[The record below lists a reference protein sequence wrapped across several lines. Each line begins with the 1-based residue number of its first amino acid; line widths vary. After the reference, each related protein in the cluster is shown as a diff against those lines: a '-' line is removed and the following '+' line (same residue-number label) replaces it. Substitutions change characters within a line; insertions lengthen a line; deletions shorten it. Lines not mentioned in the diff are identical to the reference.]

1 MPKKWKLL
9 EKADLGFFLNYG
21 LTTTM
26 KIKYSVL
33 FMLYIIFQVVTV
45 KIREKEHTFSKT
57 FFKVEIKPPD
67 MKEMLLRLQ
76 LISW

>member
-1 MPKKWKLL
+1 
-9 EKADLGFFLNYG
+9 
-21 LTTTM
+21 M

-45 KIREKEHTFSKT
+45 TIREKEHTFSKT

>member
-1 MPKKWKLL
+1 
-9 EKADLGFFLNYG
+9 
-21 LTTTM
+21 
-26 KIKYSVL
+26 
-33 FMLYIIFQVVTV
+33 MLYIIFQVVTV
-45 KIREKEHTFSKT
+45 KIREKKHTFSKT